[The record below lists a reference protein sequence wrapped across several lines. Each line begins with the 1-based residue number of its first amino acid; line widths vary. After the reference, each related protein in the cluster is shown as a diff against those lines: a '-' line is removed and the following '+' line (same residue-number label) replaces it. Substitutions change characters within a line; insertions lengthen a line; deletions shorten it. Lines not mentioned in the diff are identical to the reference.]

1 MPIHLQ
7 LLLLHNN
14 KNQLTIHNQ
23 NPIIILQRHQPD
35 HKPLPEAKEKRVL
48 ELLLHL
54 MSQHEVISD
63 EDDTPRDKETAKLM
77 ALISTSFMKIYKPT
91 NNNLK
96 TSSNTRNKNVVQQT
110 GIHCYN
116 CKGFGH
122 TTTEC
127 RSVKRVKDS
136 SFHKDKMLLSDEGT
150 GSVFDK
156 EPLEQVHTNDEYN
169 VFAME
174 NEYPEQLES
183 INDTYVVE
191 QCDNNTNPDSSY
203 MSNNGGEADQD
214 EQKFQEER
222 ALFASLI
229 KTLKVEIDENKK
241 INKDPRRTNVRLG
254 KALEKEKDM
263 KYVKDVEY
271 KCAVAYGLLEK
282 KSKVYKV
289 T

>member
-1 MPIHLQ
+1 
-7 LLLLHNN
+7 
-14 KNQLTIHNQ
+14 
-23 NPIIILQRHQPD
+23 
-35 HKPLPEAKEKRVL
+35 
-48 ELLLHL
+48 

-63 EDDTPRDKETAKLM
+63 EDDTPRDKETTKLM

-96 TSSNTRNKNVVQQT
+96 TSSNTRNKNVDNTSRTNKRSGRLGFIVIIAKGLGIQQGNADQQKGSRILPST
-110 GIHCYN
+110 RTRCCYVN
-116 CKGFGH
+116 KRKSGFKVIP
-122 TTTEC
+122 
-127 RSVKRVKDS
+127 SA
-136 SFHKDKMLLSDEGT
+136 DEGT

-214 EQKFQEER
+214 KQKFQEER
-222 ALFASLI
+222 TLFASLI
-229 KTLKVEIDENKK
+229 KTLKVEINENKK
-241 INKDPRRTNVRLG
+241 INKDPR
-254 KALEKEKDM
+254 
-263 KYVKDVEY
+263 
-271 KCAVAYGLLEK
+271 
-282 KSKVYKV
+282 
-289 T
+289 